1 MKDAPARLPPFS
13 PRERTRRIHRLRPLG
28 RARRPPACAASPAFR
43 SARRTRRDRSP
54 NGLICFT
61 NCLQLQED
69 GALVARDLWI
79 DERRGVVLDAQVRPV
94 AALRAA
100 AQC

>member
-1 MKDAPARLPPFS
+1 
-13 PRERTRRIHRLRPLG
+13 LRPLG
-28 RARRPPACAASPAFR
+28 RARRPPACAANPAFR

-61 NCLQLQED
+61 KCLQLQEY

-79 DERRGVVLDAQVRPV
+79 DERRGVVLDAQVRRRGVGRRAMLTRV
-94 AALRAA
+94 ARPAARVLRA
-100 AQC
+100 Q